1 MRSTSL
7 QNSLWISYH
16 GENSFL
22 CSMLFSLAEEIEWAA
37 QKKERSVT
45 QFCTYTKDEPRSE
58 KITLHLTK
66 GKDKKHKV
74 TIQIELKHAKQAHFL
89 DK

>member
-1 MRSTSL
+1 M
-7 QNSLWISYH
+7 
-16 GENSFL
+16 
-22 CSMLFSLAEEIEWAA
+22 
-37 QKKERSVT
+37 
-45 QFCTYTKDEPRSE
+45 
-58 KITLHLTK
+58 LHLTK